1 MFSAPPIGTVCP
13 FAGQVDPVSGSQ
25 NTIWNNRDCSSSGV
39 AIPGEVADSPLNH
52 MESQGWMLCDGRSLN
67 AQIYPELYAV
77 LGSLYGKQGSGAQL
91 EYIIPDYRGLFLR
104 GLDAGAGMDP
114 DADTRQDPTGN
125 NDANVVGSIQCDALQ
140 DHTHSYDITN
150 PAAIS
155 QTGSTAGTSVTS
167 QPTSPP
173 ELPART
179 ATETRPKNVAVN
191 YIIKFR

>member
-25 NTIWNNRDCSSSGV
+25 NTIWTSRACASTGV
-39 AIPGEVADSPLNH
+39 AMPGGQADSPLNH
-52 MESQGWMLCDGRSLN
+52 MESQGWMLCDGRPLN
-67 AQIYPELYAV
+67 AQSYPELYAV
-77 LGSLYGKQGSGAQL
+77 LGSLYGKIGSGAQL
-91 EYIIPDYRGLFLR
+91 EFIIPNYRGLFLR

-140 DHTHSYDITN
+140 DHTHTYDITN

-155 QTGSTAGTSVTS
+155 QAGSAAGTSVTS
-167 QPTSPP
+167 KPTSPP
-173 ELPART
+173 EVPART